1 MDGISSLYK
10 KSSSSVNTHAL
21 INKPTTTFTMF
32 SISTLLLS
40 ALALSTVHAIPART
54 PKWYSLAPITRAPR
68 QEQST
73 LFIPPSTIAILGG
86 VVPDNSSGLFPPF
99 ATTTM
104 MQFYS
109 IPDNKWSSRAPVPVA
124 MNHINAAVVDGKIY
138 LLGGLVEHNST
149 PGRSWQAPAVSDS
162 YMYDPDTDVWTK
174 LAHSLPDGEERGSA
188 AMGVFEKKIFLAG
201 GMFDLQLYG
210 NSSQNTV
217 SVVSIFDTETQNW
230 MEVPPAAKYLPAPRD
245 HAGAAV
251 VGNKMYVLG
260 GRNHGMYR
268 MRGNVYILDLC
279 DLEAGWT
286 TSAAQM
292 PTPRGGV
299 AAGVVGTKIYTFGGE
314 GDESVESG
322 VFNEVEAYD
331 VVTDSWESAGTM
343 KVPRHGTYA
352 ASVDGRIYIPGGG
365 ILEGGE
371 PVSDFDVFV
380 P

>member
-1 MDGISSLYK
+1 MS
-10 KSSSSVNTHAL
+10 
-21 INKPTTTFTMF
+21 F
-32 SISTLLLS
+32 ISTLLLS
-40 ALALSTVHAIPART
+40 ILALCSVHALPART
-54 PKWYSLAPITRAPR
+54 PKWYSLAPITHAPR

-86 VVPDNSSGLFPPF
+86 VIPVNDTTLFPPF

-109 IPDNKWSSRAPVPVA
+109 IPNNTWTTRAPVPIA

-149 PGRSWQAPAVSDS
+149 PGRSWQAPAVSEAWI
-162 YMYDPDTDVWTK
+162 YDPATDIWTK
-174 LAHSLPDGEERGSA
+174 LAATLPAGEERGSA

-210 NSSQNTV
+210 NSSQNSV
-217 SVVSIFDTETQNW
+217 SVVSVFDTETQSW
-230 MEVPPAAKYLPAPRD
+230 MDVPAAAKNLPAPRD

-268 MRGNVYILDLC
+268 KRDTVYILDLC
-279 DLEAGWT
+279 DLEAGWV
-286 TSAAQM
+286 TSAARM

-299 AAGVVGTKIYTFGGE
+299 STGVVGTKIYTFGGE

-331 VVTDSWESAGTM
+331 VVTDSWSSAGTM
-343 KVPRHGTYA
+343 RVPRHGTYA
-352 ASVDGRIYIPGGG
+352 VSVGDRIYIPGGG
-365 ILEGGE
+365 ILEGGD